1 MRIAV
6 SQADL
11 DSGRFSAISRSLV
24 KAWPHG
30 KLSLTQAMGKL
41 SQLLGYR
48 SLHDLQQSAKV
59 RLLAPPKPATREQ
72 IAASVAWKLSRLAPL
87 PLADAR
93 EAVKGLRLNFL
104 EVDARTPEA
113 AFEVAQKEAQ
123 ASGRML
129 VLDEAGALFG
139 PDWHPRTPELL
150 DCGAPPYTFAVLPDR
165 RAFSWYRLTSLVDSL
180 PSGFEEDLV
189 MEDAYAGFRSGAEV
203 FGEFVSKELLP
214 QAFAPLAQAIK
225 RDKRLP
231 NGFAIRWLM
240 NEENRVIGR
249 VVENWALGGIIPV
262 VYDAQNDDIF
272 ETLADLMCGKPVHV
286 PHVPSR
292 VNHINAFVPLYG
304 YQGFD
309 VAADGGRLAEL
320 PNETL
325 QSLCPVAYWDKN
337 AVLDAGEERLFTE
350 QGQVYVRF
358 QQQNFLSPER
368 IPSWLAPLG
377 EIPAVIGRWPAARG
391 SDVIPAGVED
401 LRSATAEV
409 LQSLYRQADEA
420 AATWSRDVVIQAALK
435 IASAKSLDQYLDHEA
450 FVEDESQRFALK
462 TQGREIKRY
471 VPELH
476 AYEDLTVGIVWSKAE
491 KGLSDMS
498 AMAGLLVYSSYCAG
512 NVDPES
518 VDSAA
523 VGGRSLVLG
532 AQLMA
537 GLLDARDVF
546 TRLQD
551 LARIERAV
559 DLLESK
565 RQRIVKWRS
574 EMKALKQLR
583 AEGHYLYVLEQ
594 VPRKKPAGLAELL
607 DKARSP
613 RTAMFPPYIGQKLSP
628 MV

>member
-48 SLHDLQQSAKV
+48 SLHDLQQSAKG
-59 RLLAPPKPATREQ
+59 RHLLPPKAATREQ

-139 PDWHPRTPELL
+139 PDWHSRTPELL

-165 RAFSWYRLTSLVDSL
+165 RAFSWNRLTSLIDSL
-180 PSGFEEDLV
+180 PNGFEEDLV
-189 MEDAYAGFRSGAEV
+189 MEDAYARLRSGAEV

-214 QAFAPLAQAIK
+214 QAYAPLAQAIK

-262 VYDAQNDDIF
+262 LYDAQNDDIF
-272 ETLADLMCGKPVHV
+272 ETLADLMCGLPVHV

-292 VNHINAFVPLYG
+292 VTHINAFVPLYG

-358 QQQNFLSPER
+358 QQKNFLSPER

-377 EIPAVIGRWPAARG
+377 EIPSVVSRWPASPG

-401 LRSATAEV
+401 LRSATAQV

-420 AATWSRDVVIQAALK
+420 AATWSRDVVIQAALR

-450 FVEDESQRFALK
+450 FVEDESHRFALK

-551 LARIERAV
+551 LVRIERAV

-565 RQRIVKWRS
+565 RQRIFKWRS
-574 EMKALKQLR
+574 EMKALQQLR
-583 AEGHYLYVLEQ
+583 AEGHYLYVQEQ

>member
-11 DSGRFSAISRSLV
+11 DSGRFSAISRSLA

-30 KLSLTQAMGKL
+30 KLSLMQAQGKL

-48 SLHDLQQSAKV
+48 SLHDLQQSAKG
-59 RLLAPPKPATREQ
+59 RHLLPPKAATREQ

-93 EAVKGLRLNFL
+93 EAVKGLRLNML
-104 EVDARTPEA
+104 EVDASTPEA
-113 AFEVAQKEAQ
+113 AFEEAQKSVK

-129 VLDEAGALFG
+129 VLDEAGTLFG
-139 PDWHPRTPELL
+139 SDWHPRTPELL

-165 RAFSWYRLTSLVDSL
+165 RAFSWNRLTSLIDSL
-180 PSGFEEDLV
+180 PNGFEEDLV
-189 MEDAYAGFRSGAEV
+189 MEDAYAGLRSGAEV

-214 QAFAPLAQAIK
+214 QAYAPLAQAIK

-262 VYDAQNDDIF
+262 LYDAQNDDIF
-272 ETLADLMCGKPVHV
+272 ETLADLMCGVPVHV

-292 VNHINAFVPLYG
+292 VTHINAFVPLYG

-320 PNETL
+320 PDETL

-358 QQQNFLSPER
+358 QQHNFLSPER

-377 EIPAVIGRWPAARG
+377 EIPDVIRRWPASPG
-391 SDVIPAGVED
+391 SDVFPAGVEA
-401 LRSATAEV
+401 LRSAVAAE
-409 LQSLYRQADEA
+409 LKGLYRRAED
-420 AATWSRDVVIQAALK
+420 AATRWTNESVVQASLGLAP
-435 IASAKSLDQYLDHEA
+435 ARALDQYLDHEA
-450 FVEDESQRFALK
+450 FIEDESQRYAL
-462 TQGREIKRY
+462 TIRGREAKEITPALQGY
-471 VPELH
+471 
-476 AYEDLTVGIVWSKAE
+476 ADLTVGVVCSKVG
-491 KGLSDMS
+491 KGLTDIESV
-498 AMAGLLVYSSYCAG
+498 AGILVYSAFCASS
-512 NVDPES
+512 VDPQGA
-518 VDSAA
+518 DAA
-523 VGGRSLVLG
+523 LVEGRAPLLAYMILVGLAQAEELV
-532 AQLMA
+532 
-537 GLLDARDVF
+537 ARALELE
-546 TRLQD
+546 RL
-551 LARIERAV
+551 ERGV

-565 RQRIVKWRS
+565 RQRIFKWRS
-574 EMKALKQLR
+574 EVKAQQQLR
-583 AEGHYLYVLEQ
+583 ADGLYLIADQ
-594 VPRKKPAGLAELL
+594 PISRAKPDSLIEMQAHSTGLKSRYRL
-607 DKARSP
+607 
-613 RTAMFPPYIGQKLSP
+613 
-628 MV
+628 